1 MATRAPRFPIL
12 CRAVPLL
19 AAVALLAACT
29 ERGGPVGPP
38 PDDPSG
44 GTPTK
49 PPISLGQV
57 ECTATVS
64 TRTVACKAPEPVTGA
79 ARTDIMYGGQ
89 DLFVTVSTS
98 SANYDAGTQ
107 KFTFNL
113 NLRNLLRQ
121 AIGTTDGLAA
131 DPAGVKVF
139 FHQNPTVTSGTGA
152 IGIDN
157 EDGTATFTA
166 ANQPYYTYVGLLD
179 QFDVSANKPWQ
190 FDVPTTVGSFEFK
203 LLISSPVQFPTG
215 WIDVS
220 DPTYSLSRTHTKTL
234 SGTVRDQYGRPIVGA
249 VIAWSSADNTIAT
262 IGPADGL
269 VTGQTPGAVNLLAT
283 STNDVL
289 GTPAAVQTGAS
300 AFTITGTSLVW
311 TAGAAST
318 DWNAP
323 GNWDR
328 GVAPLAPDSAT
339 IPVVGSA
346 IYPVFTA
353 PQAIGRIEVA
363 DGANVNIG
371 ANDLT
376 ASQDVLAG
384 LNGGITGSS
393 GRVIRTGLSKTTQ
406 GVLPRMRVNGTY
418 NLSANLNTTA
428 VLRVESG
435 RLRSTSFRIRVV
447 SQ

>member
-1 MATRAPRFPIL
+1 MATPVPRFPIL
-12 CRAVPLL
+12 RRALSLL
-19 AAVALLAACT
+19 AAGALLACT

-38 PDDPSG
+38 PEDPGG
-44 GTPTK
+44 GTPAK

-79 ARTDIMYGGQ
+79 ARADIMYGGQ
-89 DLFVTVSTS
+89 DIYVTVSTS
-98 SANYDAGTQ
+98 SVNYDAGTQ

-113 NLRNLLRQ
+113 NLRNLIRQ

-139 FHQNPTVTSGTGA
+139 FHQNPTVTSGSGT

-157 EDGTATFTA
+157 ADGTATFTA

-179 QFDVSANKPWQ
+179 QFDVSPNKPWQ
-190 FDVPTTVGSFEFK
+190 FDVPATVGTFEFK

-220 DPTYSLSRTHTKTL
+220 DPTYTLSRTKTRTL
-234 SGTVRDQYGRPIVGA
+234 SGTVRDQYGRPIDGA

-262 IGPADGL
+262 IGPSDGL
-269 VTGQTPGAVNLLAT
+269 VTGQTPGVVNLIAT

-289 GTPAAVQTGAS
+289 GTPGAVQTGAS
-300 AFTITGTSLVW
+300 TFTIGGTALVW
-311 TAGAAST
+311 TAGAGTT

-346 IYPVFTA
+346 IYPVLTA
-353 PQAIGRIEVA
+353 NQAVGRIEVA
-363 DGANVNIG
+363 DGGTVNIG
-371 ANDLT
+371 AFDLT

-384 LNGGITGSS
+384 LSGGINGTT
-393 GRVIRTGLSKTTQ
+393 GRVFLTGLAKNTS
-406 GVLPRMRVNGTY
+406 GVLPRMRVQGSYTLTGNV
-418 NLSANLNTTA
+418 NTVA
-428 VLRVESG
+428 GLRVESG
-435 RLRSTSFRIRVV
+435 RLRSTSFRIRVNNP
-447 SQ
+447 